1 MSLWVGLVERK
12 PLLGMFGRKV
22 LLQVGLVEG
31 ASLLEMVGR
40 GVLLKVGLIEV
51 ESPLSGKVLLRVELA
66 ERGPLQETVGRA
78 VLLQVG
84 LVEGELLPIVLGR
97 EVWLQYISGYKL
109 EYFTSPNHAALS
121 PTDLQHENFNW
132 CLNQH
137 AKYSYIIT
145 FQHATVIKLVIKK

>member
-1 MSLWVGLVERK
+1 MSLWVGLVEGK

-31 ASLLEMVGR
+31 VSLLETVGR

-51 ESPLSGKVLLRVELA
+51 ESPLSGKVLLRVGLA

-97 EVWLQYISGYKL
+97 EVWLQHISGYKL
-109 EYFTSPNHAALS
+109 KYFTSPTMQLS
-121 PTDLQHENFNW
+121 VQ
-132 CLNQH
+132 
-137 AKYSYIIT
+137 
-145 FQHATVIKLVIKK
+145 LVSKPAC